1 MQSVLGETVVLDA
14 DPEPD
19 DEPEPVLFQF
29 CESAGV
35 ATVTWMIQLTWRLC
49 RGIFN

>member
-1 MQSVLGETVVLDA
+1 MQSVLGETVVSIA

-19 DEPEPVLFQF
+19 DEPVPLFFQF

-35 ATVTWMIQLTWRLC
+35 ATVTWMIQLIWRSS

>member
-1 MQSVLGETVVLDA
+1 MQSVLSERVLLDA

-19 DEPEPVLFQF
+19 DEPQPLSFQF

-35 ATVTWMIQLTWRLC
+35 ATVTWIIQLTWRSS

>member
-1 MQSVLGETVVLDA
+1 MESVFREIVVLDA

-19 DEPEPVLFQF
+19 DEPQPFFFQF

-35 ATVTWMIQLTWRLC
+35 ATVTWMIQLTWRS
-49 RGIFN
+49 RNM

>member
-14 DPEPD
+14 DPDPD
-19 DEPEPVLFQF
+19 DERQSFFLQF

-35 ATVTWMIQLTWRLC
+35 ATLTWMIQLTWRSSQ
-49 RGIFN
+49 GIF

>member
-1 MQSVLGETVVLDA
+1 MLSVLGERVLLDA
-14 DPEPD
+14 DPDPD
-19 DEPEPVLFQF
+19 NEAQALCFQF

-35 ATVTWMIQLTWRLC
+35 ATVTWIIQLTWRSS

>member
-1 MQSVLGETVVLDA
+1 MQSVLGERVLLDA

-19 DEPEPVLFQF
+19 DEPQPLLFQF

-35 ATVTWMIQLTWRLC
+35 ATVTWLI
-49 RGIFN
+49 